1 MYRVATQLNSIKTM
15 IVSSFSGKSLSQAKV
30 EMYIEYVMQ
39 PSNDHLCNGDT
50 VHTGTFLKA
59 PFI

>member
-1 MYRVATQLNSIKTM
+1 M